1 MNELSNMES
10 TIKTSVEE
18 MLKKQRV
25 SLKARAEVLKWYAD
39 PNCGWSPFLQ
49 FLEVTNFSDEKKRG
63 QFTIMQRK
71 KKREIIEEGNN
82 EVNIPPDVGEEE
94 KKALEQTGDDATSGW

>member
-39 PNCGWSPFLQ
+39 PNCG
-49 FLEVTNFSDEKKRG
+49 
-63 QFTIMQRK
+63 
-71 KKREIIEEGNN
+71 
-82 EVNIPPDVGEEE
+82 
-94 KKALEQTGDDATSGW
+94 